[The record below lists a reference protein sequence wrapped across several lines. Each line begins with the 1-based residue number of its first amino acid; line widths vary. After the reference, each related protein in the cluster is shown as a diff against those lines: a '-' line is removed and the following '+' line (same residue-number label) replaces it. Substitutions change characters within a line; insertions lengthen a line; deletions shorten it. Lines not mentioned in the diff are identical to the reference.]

1 MPLNKQPISVKWVF
15 KLKLK
20 PDGSIS
26 KHKARLVAKGFLQKA
41 GLDYSEVFAPV
52 ARTETIRL
60 VLAFANFKGWPLFQ
74 LDVKSAFLNGPLEEE
89 VYVTQPPGF
98 EIKGREDKVYRL
110 KKALYGLK
118 QAPRAWNKRIDSF
131 LVQQGFN
138 KCSVEYGV
146 YVRMKGVKMLLICLY
161 VDDLL
166 VTGSNHAE
174 IEEFKERM
182 KSEFDMTDLGVLSYF
197 LGMEFLETAEGIVLH
212 QKKYAN
218 DVLKRFNMMN
228 CNPANTPV
236 ETKLKLEKGGNEK
249 AIDPTLYKQ
258 MVGSLRYLCNSRPDI
273 SYGVGLI
280 SRFMDDPRQ
289 SHLVAAKRIMRYLK
303 GTLDYGILFPKED
316 QGEIELIGFSD
327 ADWCGDRVDRRSTTG
342 YMFKLS
348 NAPISWCSKKQPVVA
363 LSSCEAEY
371 IVASYAACQANWL
384 DSLMKEI
391 HIEMPGPV
399 QLFVDN
405 KSAINLAKNPV
416 SHGRSRHIETRFH
429 FLREQVNNEKL
440 KLRFCSSEEQA
451 ANILTKALG
460 VERFQH
466 LRSLLGVISVNNQN

>member
-197 LGMEFLETAEGIVLH
+197 LGMEL
-212 QKKYAN
+212 
-218 DVLKRFNMMN
+218 
-228 CNPANTPV
+228 
-236 ETKLKLEKGGNEK
+236 
-249 AIDPTLYKQ
+249 
-258 MVGSLRYLCNSRPDI
+258 
-273 SYGVGLI
+273 
-280 SRFMDDPRQ
+280 
-289 SHLVAAKRIMRYLK
+289 
-303 GTLDYGILFPKED
+303 
-316 QGEIELIGFSD
+316 
-327 ADWCGDRVDRRSTTG
+327 
-342 YMFKLS
+342 
-348 NAPISWCSKKQPVVA
+348 
-363 LSSCEAEY
+363 
-371 IVASYAACQANWL
+371 
-384 DSLMKEI
+384 
-391 HIEMPGPV
+391 
-399 QLFVDN
+399 
-405 KSAINLAKNPV
+405 
-416 SHGRSRHIETRFH
+416 
-429 FLREQVNNEKL
+429 
-440 KLRFCSSEEQA
+440 
-451 ANILTKALG
+451 
-460 VERFQH
+460 
-466 LRSLLGVISVNNQN
+466 

>member
-1 MPLNKQPISVKWVF
+1 
-15 KLKLK
+15 
-20 PDGSIS
+20 
-26 KHKARLVAKGFLQKA
+26 
-41 GLDYSEVFAPV
+41 
-52 ARTETIRL
+52 
-60 VLAFANFKGWPLFQ
+60 
-74 LDVKSAFLNGPLEEE
+74 
-89 VYVTQPPGF
+89 
-98 EIKGREDKVYRL
+98 
-110 KKALYGLK
+110 
-118 QAPRAWNKRIDSF
+118 
-131 LVQQGFN
+131 
-138 KCSVEYGV
+138 
-146 YVRMKGVKMLLICLY
+146 MKGVKMLLICLY

-371 IVASYAACQANWL
+371 IATSYAACQANWL

-391 HIEMPGPV
+391 HIEMPGPCT
-399 QLFVDN
+399 
-405 KSAINLAKNPV
+405 AIC
-416 SHGRSRHIETRFH
+416 G
-429 FLREQVNNEKL
+429 
-440 KLRFCSSEEQA
+440 
-451 ANILTKALG
+451 
-460 VERFQH
+460 
-466 LRSLLGVISVNNQN
+466 